1 MATATFYQN
10 LSDDRKLDKKLR
22 MLRGNPIHIDFKQ
35 PTSVINPIITVVNF
49 DGVFSCNYVY
59 INDFNRYYYIR
70 TMTVGEQSISMQLE
84 VDVLGTYKNQI
95 RDQKV
100 IVKRQQSKKLANFY
114 LDDDKYKAL
123 EYSRIQCKA
132 FSGGFTTNAFIL
144 TVAGGR

>member
-22 MLRGNPIHIDFKQ
+22 LLRGNPIHIDFKQ

-59 INDFNRYYYIR
+59 INDFNRYYYVR
-70 TMTVGEQSISMQLE
+70 TMTVGEQSISIQLE

-123 EYSRIQCKA
+123 EYSRIQCKDFA
-132 FSGGFTTNAFIL
+132 YGFTQNAYIL